1 MFLIHEYDLK
11 TKPWSTEAPKSKKGE
26 IVSSYV
32 SILLNKKSKSKIF
45 TPKFKSIESIW
56 IVLAGSCKKN
66 RTNQNCDFFA
76 R

>member
-1 MFLIHEYDLK
+1 LK